1 LPGYRFH
8 KIAQYL
14 EVMAVAE
21 LTNKQRMFVA
31 EYLKDLNAT
40 QAAIRAG
47 YSSKN
52 ADKIG
57 FQLLEKTRV
66 QQAIEQ
72 AMKRRIKRVEFDQD
86 TVVQQLARIAFV
98 DMKDVAEFGPDGVK
112 ARDCEEVDGTLL
124 SEVSETKT
132 KDGGTIKVKLS
143 DRMKALELLGRH
155 MGMFRDK
162 VELSG
167 ADGGPIGIRVNGMSD
182 DELRALVEGKEA
194 DKSRV

>member
-1 LPGYRFH
+1 MQLFSLW
-8 KIAQYL
+8 KL
-14 EVMAVAE
+14 EVMGVAE

-47 YSSKN
+47 YSSRN

-98 DMKDVAEFGPDGVK
+98 DMKDVVEFGPDGVSV
-112 ARDCEEVDGTLL
+112 RDCEDVDGTLL
-124 SEVSETKT
+124 NEVSETKT

-162 VELSG
+162 VEVSG
-167 ADGGPIGIRVNGMSD
+167 AGGGPIMLAHLTDEAIDEEIRKLMP
-182 DELRALVEGKEA
+182 EA
-194 DKSRV
+194 